1 MCMFNLSLPGRR
13 TARWLLLLVFS
24 MSVVTTRAQDAA
36 TAPPQKDA
44 NNTTANSSQDMED
57 GEELPYGELVPAA
70 VQLDESK
77 ASPLIQELYAATR
90 ETKVPAIVDDLTK
103 AKGMID
109 SGADLKATDSLGRT
123 ALHWAIF
130 GSSYA
135 NKQDTIVAYEE
146 VANDLI
152 QHGVE
157 VNHEDAYNDTALD
170 YLLYSPNFE
179 MQTLLIENG
188 ATSGFLAASFNFI
201 NQLDICNIPEG
212 GTLSIRSSANHALGG
227 GGKSFPGAVSIAQDP
242 VATTAAENLSA
253 TGQSLQS
260 ARIAAYMKSDLTPGL
275 TMSIRLITPTSSDRS
290 RPGDPVEGVVTY
302 PLCTNGEW
310 LECKADQLLIPP
322 GTMVNGTI
330 LFAQRAPDKYW
341 RPRLVIDFSNI
352 VHKDGTTSPLYS
364 RVIDVD
370 NARETVRNSE
380 ILGIIQPHVSGKV
393 SLAFA
398 ALGAINPIV
407 SYTINGAR
415 AVYGLSIRREIM
427 FPEGTD
433 VQIQIVRPSKLKEKA
448 AWDAWPKMTADAK
461 LTTLA
466 QRAPLR
472 TKTKSGT
479 VSDMTNLM
487 FIGSRAEIDS
497 AFYEAGWWEAVPS
510 SFGNNMKVVQAT
522 LRQTGY
528 NEGPVSTL
536 TLNGR
541 PPDLVFQKSLDTFA
555 KRHHIRIWKLD
566 STYNGREVWVG
577 AATHDIATEHNKGM
591 TKWTHRIDSHIDR
604 ERDWV
609 ESDLL
614 FAGTATGYVDVN
626 RPAAPKKLANATGD
640 EVETDGIMTVVQ
652 VGPAKPRPTGE
663 PQLNTRPGN

>member
-1 MCMFNLSLPGRR
+1 MCVSKVSFAGCRK
-13 TARWLLLLVFS
+13 ARWLLLAV
-24 MSVVTTRAQDAA
+24 MSLTMTTAWAQDAA
-36 TAPPQKDA
+36 PASAQNDTSDTSASGTQQVEPG
-44 NNTTANSSQDMED
+44 ED
-57 GEELPYGELVPAA
+57 LPYGELAPAA

-90 ETKVPAIVDDLTK
+90 ETKISAIVDDLTK

-109 SGADLKATDSLGRT
+109 AGADLKAADSLGRT

-146 VANDLI
+146 VADDLI
-152 QHGVE
+152 KHGVE
-157 VNHEDAYNDTALD
+157 INHEDVYNDTALD

-179 MQTLLIENG
+179 VQTLLIESG

-227 GGKSFPGAVSIAQDP
+227 KSFPAPVSIAQDP
-242 VATTAAENLSA
+242 VALQAADNLSETA
-253 TGQSLQS
+253 QSLQS

-275 TMSIRLITPTSSDRS
+275 TMSIRLVTPTSSDRS
-290 RPGDPVEGVVTY
+290 RTGDPVEGVVTY
-302 PLCTNGEW
+302 PVCTNGEW
-310 LECKADQLLIPP
+310 LECKKNQLLVPP
-322 GTMVNGTI
+322 GTKVNGTV

-341 RPRLVIDFSNI
+341 RPRMVLDFSNI

-407 SYTINGAR
+407 GYTINGAR
-415 AVYGLSIRREIM
+415 AVYGLSIRREIL
-427 FPEGTD
+427 FPAGTD
-433 VQIQIVRPSKLKEKA
+433 VQVQIVRPSMLKEKD

-461 LTTLA
+461 LIALA
-466 QRAPLR
+466 QNAPMR

-479 VSDMTNLM
+479 ISDLTNLM
-487 FIGSRAEIDS
+487 FIGSREEINS
-497 AFYEAGWWEAVPS
+497 AFDEAGWWEAVPS

-566 STYNGREVWVG
+566 STYKGREVWVA

-591 TKWTHRIDSHIDR
+591 TKWTHRIDPHIDR

-614 FAGTATGYVDVN
+614 FAGTATGYVDVD
-626 RPAAPKKLANATGD
+626 RPAAPKKTANATGD
-640 EVETDGIMTVVQ
+640 DILTDGIMTVVQ
-652 VGPAKPRPTGE
+652 VGPAKPRPAGA
-663 PQLNTRPGN
+663 PQLTPRPGGS